1 MRLLLTKDGCYSAS
15 SFIQSLAIDPAILM
29 LVYLCNLWIP
39 IASFVCNSWI
49 LAFTSSWM
57 KDERR
62 EEEEG

>member
-1 MRLLLTKDGCYSAS
+1 MRLFLDKAG
-15 SFIQSLAIDPAILM
+15 FSLAANFICSVYFIDPAIYL
-29 LVYLCNLWIP
+29 LVYLYLWIP